1 MKGRILFIV
10 LPALLISGACSKD
23 PLTKPSNV
31 SFTFVMNGFD
41 MSDDKSETI
50 AFTSGIN
57 NPGVPGAS
65 NNHFIIDH
73 GTLSISSIEFEGRRE
88 QGQDVFFESDL
99 GQAIVANLSD
109 GTTNVPVRF
118 DIPQGVYNHLEVVLN
133 LGENE
138 QAPLV
143 LHGRLTKGPMQD
155 YPVRF
160 EYRFTER
167 VRIKGRGQQNQQ
179 IVLQADRQ
187 SVARVELQ
195 AENLFR
201 LINMGMIMNASI
213 VNEGG
218 QEIILIDNTNNLPI
232 FNMIANRLSNSF
244 SLIID

>member
-10 LPALLISGACSKD
+10 LSALLISGACSKD
-23 PLTKPSNV
+23 PLTQPSNV
-31 SFTFVMNGFD
+31 SFEFTMNGFD
-41 MSDDKSETI
+41 LSDDKANIILTDPQS
-50 AFTSGIN
+50 N
-57 NPGVPGAS
+57 NPGTPGAS
-65 NNHFIIDH
+65 NHFIIDH
-73 GTLSISSIEFEGRRE
+73 GTLTIASLEFEGRRE

-109 GTTNVPVRF
+109 GTTSVPVRF
-118 DIPQGVYNHLEVVLN
+118 DIPQGVYNRLEVVLN

-167 VRIKGRGQQNQQ
+167 VRIKGRGRQNQQ
-179 IVLQADRQ
+179 IVLQADKQ
-187 SVARVELQ
+187 SLARIELQ

-201 LINMGMIMNASI
+201 LINMGMIMNATI

-218 QEIILIDNTNNLPI
+218 QDVILIDNTNNLPI